1 MQYKQIFY
9 TKFCT
14 QTLEKLFQFMEDQ
27 PFIIWRTHILSIIN
41 LYNFFFMKII
51 FPNKKI
57 EIKVLNEGWYY
68 YLSLS
73 IPWQSDKIISPLSY
87 TFIEILIFV
96 KIFMIS
102 HNERNSKFDIQL
114 LKNKLKFK
122 NLWIFFLNALRL
134 YIYFIVNALDMSKIN
149 YIINL

>member
-1 MQYKQIFY
+1 MMQYKQIFY

-14 QTLEKLFQFMEDQ
+14 QTPEKLFQFMEDQ

-41 LYNFFFMKII
+41 WHINLYKNNFMKII

-68 YLSLS
+68 YLSHS
-73 IPWQSDKIISPLSY
+73 IPWQSDKIISPLSC
-87 TFIEILIFV
+87 TFIEMLIFV
-96 KIFMIS
+96 KIFMVS
-102 HNERNSKFDIQL
+102 HNWRNSKFNIQL
-114 LKNKLKFK
+114 LKNKLNFK

-134 YIYFIVNALDMSKIN
+134 YI
-149 YIINL
+149 